1 MRRFSKRG
9 GGVGSDDRRALARV
23 DDTCMTTTFT
33 SPRHGQQRCDLP
45 QKRRVNFSATS
56 AAGENVFRSTGS
68 GDRSTGFYPTRNP
81 RTHHFFRSHRAP
93 FTHTPSRCLTSGPPV
108 SSTAPPTW
116 SRAASSAALLTAC
129 RTRRRTA
136 SSTGPVREDPGIDD
150 DEAERSRPFA
160 NRSRPFARR
169 ARSATRA
176 RPDPLHPSDDPIS
189 DYCTA
194 GSCFSHLSGGN
205 VAPSVV
211 SALCCVGPQQKEL
224 KTKLGITEKDCLGDC
239 LCVCCCHACAQCRI
253 ARELKA
259 RGIYTHEQMN
269 GQLPST
275 LAPSN
280 MGMIKSR

>member
-1 MRRFSKRG
+1 M
-9 GGVGSDDRRALARV
+9 GSDDRSKRTRASRRHVHDNDIYQPA
-23 DDTCMTTTFT
+23 

-45 QKRRVNFSATS
+45 QKQRVNFSATS
-56 AAGENVFRSTGS
+56 AAGKMSSAVAIVRQVFIRRETLI
-68 GDRSTGFYPTRNP
+68 PAP
-81 RTHHFFRSHRAP
+81 HHHFRSHRAP

-224 KTKLGITEKDCLGDC
+224 KTKLGTYPRRTASATAS
-239 LCVCCCHACAQCRI
+239 ACAAATP
-253 ARELKA
+253 ARSA
-259 RGIYTHEQMN
+259 ASRASSR
-269 GQLPST
+269 PAAST
-275 LAPSN
+275 PT
-280 MGMIKSR
+280 SR

>member
-1 MRRFSKRG
+1 MI
-9 GGVGSDDRRALARV
+9 DRSALARV

-33 SPRHGQQRCDLP
+33 SHLPARVTGNNGAIYPRNNELIFL
-45 QKRRVNFSATS
+45 RRRPRGKMSSAV
-56 AAGENVFRSTGS
+56 AIVRQVFIRRETLI
-68 GDRSTGFYPTRNP
+68 PAP
-81 RTHHFFRSHRAP
+81 HHHFRSHRAP